1 MPIYDKNDV
10 LLTEIV
16 SSATAKPDV
25 IEIVNRTLDGSYHIQ
40 TIGSNGT
47 KVDVIAYMDHANKLL
62 LDAIKSTG
70 NTIKVVFDGRYYV
83 GLIEGELTWNRLAN
97 QDAPMFGTQFN
108 LLVTSQGV
116 I

>member
-1 MPIYDKNDV
+1 MPIYDKNSV

-16 SSATAKPDV
+16 SSATYKPDV

-40 TIGSNGT
+40 TIGSAGG
-47 KVDVIAYMDHANKLL
+47 KVDVIAYFDHVNKLL
-62 LDAIKSTG
+62 LDTIKSTG
-70 NTIKVVFDGRYYV
+70 DTIRVIFDGRYYV
-83 GLIEGELTWNRLAN
+83 GLIEGELSWNRLGN
-97 QDAPMFGTQFN
+97 QDDPIFGTQFN